1 MTDAARLRVSS
12 GAPWEDMVAY
22 SRAVR
27 AGNLVSV
34 SGTTAVGADG
44 EIVGRGDAYAQ
55 AVRCFEIIADAL
67 DKAGCSLAQVVRTRI
82 YVTDIQ
88 RDWREIGRAH
98 RETFANVRPAA
109 TMVEVNRLIDPA
121 ILVEIEADAVID

>member
-1 MTDAARLRVSS
+1 MTDQKRLRVSS
-12 GAPWEDMVAY
+12 GAPWEDEVAY

-44 EIVGRGDAYAQ
+44 GIVGHGDAYAQ
-55 AVRCFEIIADAL
+55 ASRCFEIIGEAL
-67 DKAGCSLAQVVRTRI
+67 ETAGSSLDQVVRTRI
-82 YVTDIQ
+82 YVVDIQ